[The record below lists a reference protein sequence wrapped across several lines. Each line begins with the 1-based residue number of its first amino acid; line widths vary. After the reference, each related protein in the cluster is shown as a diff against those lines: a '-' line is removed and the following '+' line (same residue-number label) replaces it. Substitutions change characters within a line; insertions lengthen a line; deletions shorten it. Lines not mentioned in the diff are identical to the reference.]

1 MKPVLIVDDEVV
13 MRESLRD
20 WLTDSGYQ
28 VEIAEEGEEAL
39 KTIAEH
45 DFGLVIL
52 DLRLPGKDG
61 IEVLR
66 EAKEKRPQ
74 LKGVIITAYPSAQ
87 TAVEAAKEGAIGY
100 LPKPFDLNNLEKLI
114 QETLGPVQVEIKP
127 VAHEERLKG
136 KKAILAILA
145 RAADDSQFL
154 ARLADNPSEAL
165 SEYYALTQEEVAAL
179 VSGDIKKIEGWLGK
193 LDKRHATWLWC
204 RLSQEKW

>member
-127 VAHEERLKG
+127 V
-136 KKAILAILA
+136 
-145 RAADDSQFL
+145 
-154 ARLADNPSEAL
+154 
-165 SEYYALTQEEVAAL
+165 
-179 VSGDIKKIEGWLGK
+179 
-193 LDKRHATWLWC
+193 
-204 RLSQEKW
+204 